1 MKYRPK
7 SLSCNRGV
15 AAVEFAI
22 VAPVFMFLL
31 FGMIAYGVFFG
42 AVHSVQ
48 QLAANSARAAMGG
61 FDLEEREELVRDHVT
76 AVLTNDGLL
85 KPENLI
91 VSVNEVEDRADF
103 IKVTISYDATTL
115 PIWNLYNGL
124 PLPEPVIRREAII
137 RSGGY

>member
-85 KPENLI
+85 KSENLI
-91 VSVNEVEDRADF
+91 VSVNEIEDRADF